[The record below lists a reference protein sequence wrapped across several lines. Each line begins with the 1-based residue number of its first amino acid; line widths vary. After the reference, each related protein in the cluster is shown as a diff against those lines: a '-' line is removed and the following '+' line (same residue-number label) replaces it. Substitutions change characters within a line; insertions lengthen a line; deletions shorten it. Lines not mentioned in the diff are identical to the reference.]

1 MTTARI
7 DTRDPAAEVEPQGSE
22 GERSEPERPG
32 GFTSAGRS
40 VRPPDPEVQ
49 DRPQRRKFTADYKRR
64 MLAEIDSAT
73 AQGQVGAILRR
84 EGLYSSHVATWRKT
98 REAAER
104 RALEPKKR
112 GPKAKAKDP
121 LQVENVKLRRENE
134 KLQTKLRRAELM
146 IEIQKKV
153 HEMLGIEL
161 PPEPTDV
168 EDETT
173 S

>member
-7 DTRDPAAEVEPQGSE
+7 EPKDLGAELEPQGSE

-32 GFTSAGRS
+32 GFSSAGLP
-40 VRPPDPEVQ
+40 VHPPDPEVP

-64 MLAEIDSAT
+64 ILAEMDSAT

-84 EGLYSSHVATWRKT
+84 EGLYSSHIATWRKT

-104 RALEPKKR
+104 IALEPKKR
-112 GPKAKAKDP
+112 GPKSKAKDP
-121 LQVENVKLRRENE
+121 LQVENTQLRRENA
-134 KLQTKLRRAELM
+134 KLQTKLRKAELM

-161 PPEPTDV
+161 PPEPTDDEV
-168 EDETT
+168 ET

>member
-1 MTTARI
+1 M
-7 DTRDPAAEVEPQGSE
+7 
-22 GERSEPERPG
+22 
-32 GFTSAGRS
+32 AGRA
-40 VRPPDPEVQ
+40 VELPNPEVP

-64 MLAEIDSAT
+64 ILAEMDSAT

-84 EGLYSSHVATWRKT
+84 EGLYSSHIAAWRKT

-104 RALEPKKR
+104 IALEPKKR
-112 GPKAKAKDP
+112 GPKSKAKDP
-121 LQVENVKLRRENE
+121 LQVENTQLRRENA
-134 KLQTKLRRAELM
+134 KLQTKLRKAELM

-161 PPEPTDV
+161 PPEPTDDEV
-168 EDETT
+168 EM